1 MFYPVIPL
9 AESKAVGAN
18 VAFAM
23 VLAPNRSYLV
33 TATGA
38 CWIKQGNGAQ
48 VAAAGAA
55 GNFFVA
61 ANAEP
66 IVVRGD
72 HGTNLS
78 VIQDGAATG
87 FATITPAQE

>member
-9 AESKAVGAN
+9 AESKAIGAN

-23 VLAPNRSYLV
+23 VLAPNRTYLL
-33 TATGA
+33 TANGA
-38 CWIKQGNGAQ
+38 CWIKQGTGAQ

-61 ANAEP
+61 PNAEP
-66 IVVRGD
+66 IVIRGD
-72 HGTNLS
+72 MGANLS

-87 FATITPAQE
+87 FATLTPAQE